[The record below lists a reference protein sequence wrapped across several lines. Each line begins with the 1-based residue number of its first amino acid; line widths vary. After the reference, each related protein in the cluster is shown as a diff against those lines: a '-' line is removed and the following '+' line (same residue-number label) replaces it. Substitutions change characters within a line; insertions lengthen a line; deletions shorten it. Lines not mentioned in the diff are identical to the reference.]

1 MPGKAQDIGKYFRG
15 GRIAIPIVVVAVIL
29 FFALGGH
36 RRIMNYAVDETAEY
50 LSGGAEMGE
59 EEVTPE
65 TGTVEEAGIEMPA
78 AEAET
83 AVPPPARAATE
94 PAEVKVAQAEG
105 ETEGPDVPLAEEVG
119 KTAVPEPA
127 TAAEEEFAA
136 EPEEGIARKK
146 VSVYTASYMRDPF
159 FSLVTAEEV
168 APAKLLDVSRAR
180 MVGSVW
186 GESGI
191 IALLE
196 DDGGRSY
203 ALKVGDRVV
212 NGSVISVTPAS
223 VTFSITLF
231 GMTKTVTLELA
242 EEGEW

>member
-1 MPGKAQDIGKYFRG
+1 MPGKAQEIGKYFRG

-36 RRIMNYAVDETAEY
+36 RKIMDYAVDETAEY
-50 LSGGAEMGE
+50 LSGGTEMTEETPATEGGMVEETVADAQVAQTKAAESRPVEAVVAQAESEAPAEPTKPPPVTEPDVLGE
-59 EEVTPE
+59 EAAEIEP
-65 TGTVEEAGIEMPA
+65 EEAGI
-78 AEAET
+78 
-83 AVPPPARAATE
+83 
-94 PAEVKVAQAEG
+94 G
-105 ETEGPDVPLAEEVG
+105 
-119 KTAVPEPA
+119 
-127 TAAEEEFAA
+127 
-136 EPEEGIARKK
+136 RKRI
-146 VSVYTASYMRDPF
+146 SVYTASYLRDPF
-159 FSLVTAEEV
+159 FSLVTSGEA

-231 GMTKTVTLELA
+231 GMKKTVTLELA

>member
-50 LSGGAEMGE
+50 LSGGAEMAE

-65 TGTVEEAGIEMPA
+65 TGMVEEVGVEAPA
-78 AEAET
+78 AKAET

-105 ETEGPDVPLAEEVG
+105 EKKGPEVPLAEEVG

-127 TAAEEEFAA
+127 AAEEEFAG
-136 EPEEGIARKK
+136 EPEEGVARKK

-159 FSLVTAEEV
+159 FSLVTAGEV
-168 APAKLLDVSRAR
+168 TPAKLLDVSRAR

-203 ALKVGDRVV
+203 ALKVGDRVI

>member
-1 MPGKAQDIGKYFRG
+1 MPGKAQEIGKYFRG

-36 RRIMNYAVDETAEY
+36 RRLMNYAVDETAEY
-50 LSGGAEMGE
+50 LSGGAEMTDQEPTTESGAARE
-59 EEVTPE
+59 PE
-65 TGTVEEAGIEMPA
+65 AA
-78 AEAET
+78 AEK
-83 AVPPPARAATE
+83 
-94 PAEVKVAQAEG
+94 AEVAVAQAEPVKEKVQERPPTG
-105 ETEGPDVPLAEEVG
+105 EVAKPAPPPPPPDVTAGQEV
-119 KTAVPEPA
+119 
-127 TAAEEEFAA
+127 AA
-136 EPEEGIARKK
+136 EPVEKGVTRTK

-159 FSLVTAEEV
+159 FSLVSADEA

-196 DDGGRSY
+196 DDSGRSY
-203 ALKVGDRVV
+203 ALKVGDRVI
-212 NGSVISVTPAS
+212 NGTVISVTPAS

-231 GMTKTVTLELA
+231 GMTKSVTLELA

>member
-36 RRIMNYAVDETAEY
+36 RRIMNYAVDQTAEY
-50 LSGGAEMGE
+50 LSGGAEMAA
-59 EEVTPE
+59 EEVAPE
-65 TGTVEEAGIEMPA
+65 TGMAEEAAVETPA
-78 AEAET
+78 GHAET
-83 AVPPPARAATE
+83 AVPPPAE
-94 PAEVKVAQAEG
+94 EAEVMVAQAEG
-105 ETEGPDVPLAEEVG
+105 EAKGPEVQPAEEVG
-119 KTAVPEPA
+119 KTAIPEPA
-127 TAAEEEFAA
+127 PAADEEFAA

-159 FSLVTAEEV
+159 FSLVTADEA

-203 ALKVGDRVV
+203 ALKVGDRVI
-212 NGSVISVTPAS
+212 NGTVISVTPAS

-231 GMTKTVTLELA
+231 GLTKTVTLELA